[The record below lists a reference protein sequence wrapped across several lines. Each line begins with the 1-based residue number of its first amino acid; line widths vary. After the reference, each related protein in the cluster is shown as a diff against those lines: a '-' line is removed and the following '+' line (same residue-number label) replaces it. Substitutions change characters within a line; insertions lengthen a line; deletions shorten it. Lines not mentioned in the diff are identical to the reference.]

1 MTVARVN
8 SRREPSRRPCDG
20 QGGAAWRY
28 ISRPRAAPIQ
38 SCREEAHPAPLTSV
52 IFGGGLFLR

>member
-8 SRREPSRRPCDG
+8 SRRGPSRRPCDG

-28 ISRPRAAPIQ
+28 ISRLA
-38 SCREEAHPAPLTSV
+38 CRPYSILAEEAHPAPLTSV